1 MFGCVYVCV
10 CESVCVCRCVCVCV
24 CVGVCRCVLVCVRA
38 RVCVFV
44 CVCMYICIYACTSN
58 CFDSVNLLIGKC
70 SIFKNGISAYIIIED
85 QFEEDADFGL
95 FRPFL
100 ACFWPVMAP
109 A

>member
-1 MFGCVYVCV
+1 MCV
-10 CESVCVCRCVCVCV
+10 S
-24 CVGVCRCVLVCVRA
+24 VCVRA
-38 RVCVFV
+38 RVCVCV
-44 CVCMYICIYACTSN
+44 CVCVHVHMHLRTYIPN

-100 ACFWPVMAP
+100 AWFWPVMAP

>member
-1 MFGCVYVCV
+1 MFVCAKVCV
-10 CESVCVCRCVCVCV
+10 FVGVCV
-24 CVGVCRCVLVCVRA
+24 CVGVCRCVLVCVCA
-38 RVCVFV
+38 RVCVCV
-44 CVCMYICIYACTSN
+44 CVCVHVHMHLRTYIPN

-100 ACFWPVMAP
+100 ACFWPVMAL

>member
-1 MFGCVYVCV
+1 MYVGVLVCV
-10 CESVCVCRCVCVCV
+10 CARVCVCVCV
-24 CVGVCRCVLVCVRA
+24 CVHVHMHLRT
-38 RVCVFV
+38 
-44 CVCMYICIYACTSN
+44 YIPN